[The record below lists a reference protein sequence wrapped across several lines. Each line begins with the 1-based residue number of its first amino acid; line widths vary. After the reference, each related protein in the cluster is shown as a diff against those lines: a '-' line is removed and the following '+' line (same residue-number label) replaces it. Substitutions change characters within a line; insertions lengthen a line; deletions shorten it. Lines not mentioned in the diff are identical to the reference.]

1 MNIFLERDRQKLAPF
16 PPPVSKVIRAFRF
29 QTGKTHLVAK
39 KGERKGAD
47 FFCTVNGQEKKEVL
61 PESWEERPT
70 PAVL

>member
-39 KGERKGAD
+39 KRGKEREQA
-47 FFCTVNGQEKKEVL
+47 FFA
-61 PESWEERPT
+61 R
-70 PAVL
+70 